1 MAVRD
6 VNRGRGGGGCLRA
19 ADEQLRFRCLDGA
32 RERLRLR
39 DDREKVSKACES
51 RACCCDAHILHT
63 LLLSSVGVP
72 SVVVCSR
79 CFAVSDIRTVIRPY
93 VYRYRARIE
102 DTVYAPRAPPG
113 PAAGRFSCRVALRVS
128 LHPGPCEKIAIGP

>member
-1 MAVRD
+1 MAVPD
-6 VNRGRGGGGCLRA
+6 VNRGRGGGGSLRA

-63 LLLSSVGVP
+63 LLLSRVGM
-72 SVVVCSR
+72 C
-79 CFAVSDIRTVIRPY
+79 
-93 VYRYRARIE
+93 
-102 DTVYAPRAPPG
+102 PR
-113 PAAGRFSCRVALRVS
+113 
-128 LHPGPCEKIAIGP
+128 